1 MTDITYYDPL
11 PEQVLQLSA
20 EINTAKLARLYRGRK
35 SHSYIYGWTG
45 TGKSIVSRRLAS
57 RLKADY
63 INHEMMTLSQWKS
76 GFDEIAV
83 RVLNSDKK
91 VVIIDGFH
99 PRAMNDAF
107 NVLLKELSRKGV
119 SLFIFSQEP
128 PHRCASDDYLK
139 HNFEPDMFETIV
151 ELRYGSSETG
161 SRYPVE
167 FSQVK

>member
-20 EINTAKLARLYRGRK
+20 EINTAKLARLYRARK
-35 SHSYIYGWTG
+35 GHSYIYGWTG

-63 INHEMMTLSQWKS
+63 FNYELLTLSQWKS

-91 VVIIDGFH
+91 VVIIDGFF
-99 PRAMNDAF
+99 PLGVDVKFQTLIA
-107 NVLLKELSRKGV
+107 ELNRKGV
-119 SLFIFSQEP
+119 NLFIFSQEP
-128 PHRCASDDYLK
+128 PSGDYPSQYQK
-139 HNFEPDMFETIV
+139 HEFVPDVFETIV
-151 ELRYGSSETG
+151 EFRYGTLA
-161 SRYPVE
+161 RYPVT
-167 FSQVK
+167 FHQVK